1 VRVTGPEITTNPG
14 PGGLGVP
21 VVAAHVGG
29 NPIEILESHS
39 TRWLFDRARRRLL
52 RLPRDLELDVSVLA
66 MPWQS
71 YTAVR
76 LDDHDSGV
84 VVTLAGGGLLRLH
97 VHRSGSAAP

>member
-1 VRVTGPEITTNPG
+1 VALTGPETTTDPG
-14 PGGLGVP
+14 PGDLGVA
-21 VVAAHVGG
+21 VVLAEVGG

-76 LDDHDSGV
+76 PDDHGNGV
-84 VVTLAGGGLLRLH
+84 VVTLAGGGLLRLQAN
-97 VHRSGSAAP
+97 RSGSPGA